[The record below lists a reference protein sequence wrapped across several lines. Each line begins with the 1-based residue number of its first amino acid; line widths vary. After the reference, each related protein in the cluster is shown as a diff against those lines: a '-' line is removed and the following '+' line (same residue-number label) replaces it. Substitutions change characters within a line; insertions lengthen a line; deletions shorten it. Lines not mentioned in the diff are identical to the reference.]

1 MEVEQFYEHLLN
13 YPDLRIHSV
22 DHDETKIT
30 LHCETTTGESICPQ
44 CGLSTGEVHQYDKRR
59 VRDLDISGKE
69 VWLDLRVRQFVCRS
83 CNRYFHEQPDW
94 LLPGKS
100 YTRRQAKW
108 AFLMCQK
115 QAFTEAA
122 ALLNMCPKTLER
134 LYYEQ
139 GERQLNLPQRYQ
151 KVRQLGIDEISHR
164 KGKGDYVCVLTD
176 LERGIPLDILPDRK
190 KATLKAHFEQLGA
203 QFCQQIEVVACDIWP
218 TYINVAEEVF
228 PHATVVIDRFHVV
241 KALNEVLD
249 KERKALRRKYPN
261 NEHFKHL
268 KWTLF
273 KRPEHCTQ
281 AQMTQLEQALEE
293 AWELEEI
300 YQLRNTFNA
309 IFDLATHP
317 KEMKCQLNQWI
328 KHAQKLNHKPMNIF
342 LKTLNNRIKQIT
354 AFAQYRVTNAI
365 TEGLN
370 NIIRYFKRI
379 SFDIPNFK
387 NMRLRILIQS
397 I

>member
-1 MEVEQFYEHLLN
+1 MKAEEFYEQLLAYSDLRVNSVEQE
-13 YPDLRIHSV
+13 SA
-22 DHDETKIT
+22 KIT

-44 CGLSTGEVHQYDKRR
+44 CGLSTGEVHQYDNRR

-69 VWLDLRVRQFVCRS
+69 VWLSLRVRQFVCIP

-108 AFLMCQK
+108 AFLMCNK
-115 QAFTEAA
+115 QAFTEAG

-139 GERQLNLPQRYQ
+139 GEAQLNLSQRY
-151 KVRQLGIDEISHR
+151 KEVRQLGIDEISHR

-176 LERGIPLDILPDRK
+176 LERGIQLDILPDRK
-190 KATLKAHFEQLGA
+190 KETLKAHFEQLGTT
-203 QFCQQIEVVACDIWP
+203 FCQQIEVVACDIWP
-218 TYINVAEEVF
+218 TYINVSEEVF
-228 PHATVVIDRFHVV
+228 PNATVVIDRFHVV

-249 KERKALRRKYPN
+249 RERKALRR
-261 NEHFKHL
+261 EHPKDERFKKL

-273 KRPEHCTQ
+273 KRPENCNE
-281 AQMTQLEQALEE
+281 AQIAQLEDAFQD

-300 YQLRNTFNA
+300 YQLRNTFNS
-309 IFDLATHP
+309 IFDIESNP
-317 KEMKCQLNQWI
+317 NWVKRQLNQWI
-328 KHAQKLNHKPMNIF
+328 KHAERLNHKAMKGFINT
-342 LKTLNNRIKQIT
+342 LKNRMKQIA
-354 AFAQYRVTNAI
+354 AFAQYRVTNAV

-379 SFDIPNFK
+379 SFGIPSFQ

>member
-1 MEVEQFYEHLLN
+1 MKEAQFYEQLLD
-13 YPDLRIHSV
+13 YTDLQITSV
-22 DHDETKIT
+22 VHESGKIT
-30 LHCETTTGESICPQ
+30 LHCETTSSVSKCPQ
-44 CGLSTGEVHQYDKRR
+44 CGLTTGEIHQYDHRR

-69 VWLDLRVRQFVCRS
+69 VWLELRVRQFVCRP

-108 AFLMCQK
+108 AFLMCKK
-115 QAFTEAA
+115 QAFTEAG

-139 GERQLNLPQRYQ
+139 GEAQLNLAQRYKQ
-151 KVRQLGIDEISHR
+151 VRHLGIDEISHR

-190 KATLKAHFEQLGA
+190 KATLKNHFEQLGA
-203 QFCQQIEVVACDIWP
+203 TFCGQIEVVACDIWP
-218 TYINVAEEVF
+218 TYINVAAEVF
-228 PHATVVIDRFHVV
+228 PQATVVIDRFHVV
-241 KALNEVLD
+241 KALNEVMD
-249 KERKALRRKYPN
+249 RQRRSLRRQHPKD
-261 NEHFKHL
+261 ERFKKL
-268 KWTLF
+268 KWILF
-273 KRPEHCTQ
+273 KRPENCHPTQ
-281 AQMTQLEQALEE
+281 ISQLEHAFEG
-293 AWELEEI
+293 AWLLEEI
-300 YQLRNTFNA
+300 YQLRNTFHA
-309 IFDLATHP
+309 IFDIASTP
-317 KEMKCQLNQWI
+317 EMLKDQLNQWI
-328 KHAQKLNHKPMNIF
+328 EHAAKLNYGPMDTF
-342 LKTLNNRIKQIT
+342 LTTLKNRWEQIT
-354 AFAQYRVTNAI
+354 AFAAYRVTNAV

-379 SFDIPNFK
+379 SFGIPNFQ

>member
-1 MEVEQFYEHLLN
+1 MKEEEFYEQLLD
-13 YPDLRIHSV
+13 YADLQINSV
-22 DHDETKIT
+22 THDPGKIT
-30 LHCETTTGESICPQ
+30 LHCETTSGQSSCPQ
-44 CGLSTGEVHQYDKRR
+44 CGLPTGEVHQYDSRR

-69 VWLDLRVRQFVCRS
+69 VWLDLRVRQFVCRT

-115 QAFTEAA
+115 QAFTEAG

-139 GERQLNLPQRYQ
+139 GEALLNLQQRY
-151 KVRQLGIDEISHR
+151 KEVRHLGIDEISHR

-176 LERGIPLDILPDRK
+176 LERGIQLDILPDRK

-203 QFCQQIEVVACDIWP
+203 TFCGQIQVVACDIWP
-218 TYINVAEEVF
+218 TYIHVAEEVF

-249 KERKALRRKYPN
+249 HQRKALRRKHPKD
-261 NEHFKHL
+261 ERFKQL
-268 KWTLF
+268 KWILF
-273 KRPEHCTQ
+273 KRPEYCTQ
-281 AQMTQLEQALEE
+281 AQISQLEQAFED
-293 AWELEEI
+293 AWLLEEI
-300 YQLRNTFNA
+300 YQLRNTFHA
-309 IFDLATHP
+309 IFDMKTRQKAL
-317 KEMKCQLNQWI
+317 KCQLNQWV
-328 KHAQKLNHKPMNIF
+328 KHAQKLNYKPMNGF
-342 LKTLNNRIKQIT
+342 LKTLKNRWEQIT
-354 AFAQYRVTNAI
+354 AFAQYRVTNAA

-379 SFDIPNFK
+379 SFGIPNFN

>member
-1 MEVEQFYEHLLN
+1 MKVEQFYEHLLN
-13 YPDLRIHSV
+13 YPGLRIHSV
-22 DHDETKIT
+22 DHDDTKIT

-44 CGLSTGEVHQYDKRR
+44 CGLSTGEVHQYDRRR

-69 VWLDLRVRQFVCRS
+69 VWLELRVRQFVCRS

-115 QAFTEAA
+115 QAFTAA

-139 GERQLNLPQRYQ
+139 GEKLLNLPQRYQ
-151 KVRQLGIDEISHR
+151 EVRQLGIDEISHR

-176 LERGIPLDILPDRK
+176 LERGIQLDILPDRK
-190 KATLKAHFEQLGA
+190 KATLKAHFEQLGP

-218 TYINVAEEVF
+218 TYINVSEEVF

-249 KERKALRRKYPN
+249 KERKALRRKYPQ
-261 NEHFKHL
+261 NEYFKHL

-273 KRPEHCTQ
+273 KRPENCTQ
-281 AQMTQLEQALEE
+281 AQLAQLEQALEE

-317 KEMKCQLNQWI
+317 LKMKSELKQWI
-328 KHAQKLNHKPMNIF
+328 KHAKKLNHKPMNAF
-342 LKTLNNRIKQIT
+342 LKTLNNRFKQIT

-370 NIIRYFKRI
+370 NVIRYFKRI
-379 SFDIPNFK
+379 SFGIPNFR